1 MHRRLWRFTPLAA
14 LLGAVWLWAG
24 PSLVAAQGKPEGTMT
39 WALHFSMSPTY
50 YDPAEAAG
58 IATPFK
64 FLYALHDALLKP
76 MPQGLLT
83 PSLAE
88 QWTESPDGLVYDFT
102 LRPGLTFHNG
112 DALTAEDV
120 VFSFQR
126 YKGAGAKLLKDKVQ
140 AVEAIDAYHVR
151 FRLHEAWPDFL
162 LFLGT
167 PATGAGLVVPK
178 KYLERVGDEAFK
190 QHPIGAGPYKF
201 VSHTAGLELVLEANE
216 TYWRKMPTVK
226 RLVFKSVPEGTTR
239 LAVLKT
245 GEADIAYSLP
255 GDLADEVRKD
265 PQLRLK
271 ITAPPTPLWL
281 DFTDKWN
288 PKSPWYDRRVRLA
301 ANYALDRQAIN
312 EAETLGFSKITGSII
327 PHRFLYALPIEPHP
341 YDPAKARQL
350 LKEAGYP
357 NGFDAGDLTP
367 TPPWT
372 SMAEAAAG
380 YLSAVGIKTR
390 VRSMERPAMF
400 AAWRSKGLQGIIL
413 AASGS
418 LGSASTRLDNYVVSS
433 GEFAY
438 GGEADLD
445 ALFQKQARERDPKQR
460 EAMLHE
466 LQRLVHERVL
476 FAPIYE
482 IAGLSGIGP
491 RVAES
496 GLGLIPTY
504 NWSGP
509 YEEVRLKP

>member
-140 AVEAIDAYHVR
+140 AVEAIDAHHVR
-151 FRLHEAWPDFL
+151 FRLNEAWPDFL

-178 KYLERVGDEAFK
+178 TYLERVGDEAFK

-226 RLVFKSVPEGTTR
+226 RLVFKSLPEGTTR

-245 GEADIAYSLP
+245 GEADIAYLLP

-265 PQLRLK
+265 PQLTLK

-288 PKSPWYDRRVRLA
+288 PKSPWHDRRVRLA

-312 EAETLGFSKITGSII
+312 DAETLGFSKLTGSII
-327 PHRFLYALPIEPHP
+327 PHRFLYAMPIRT
-341 YDPAKARQL
+341 ASLRSSQS
-350 LKEAGYP
+350 
-357 NGFDAGDLTP
+357 
-367 TPPWT
+367 PPVT
-372 SMAEAAAG
+372 QRSR
-380 YLSAVGIKTR
+380 LSQR
-390 VRSMERPAMF
+390 V
-400 AAWRSKGLQGIIL
+400 
-413 AASGS
+413 
-418 LGSASTRLDNYVVSS
+418 
-433 GEFAY
+433 
-438 GGEADLD
+438 
-445 ALFQKQARERDPKQR
+445 
-460 EAMLHE
+460 
-466 LQRLVHERVL
+466 
-476 FAPIYE
+476 
-482 IAGLSGIGP
+482 
-491 RVAES
+491 
-496 GLGLIPTY
+496 
-504 NWSGP
+504 
-509 YEEVRLKP
+509 